1 MIVDVQNDFV
11 EGGSLGV
18 DGGKE
23 VAARISDHLA
33 EHAADYSVVAASR
46 DWHHA
51 PGPDGEETNG
61 GHFHGP
67 GEQPDFVATWPVHCV
82 AGEDGSAYAPGL
94 RTDAVTHHV
103 RKGMGEAAYSAFEGV
118 TDDGATLADVLRAA
132 GVTEVDVTGIATDY
146 CVRATALDARREG
159 FAVRLLDGLHAGVA
173 PESSAAALEEM
184 AAAGV
189 VVARVSGEHPPF
201 AVAVD
206 LAVFTIRDGTLA
218 VLLVER
224 GEEPYAGSWA
234 LPGGFVEPDEDAE
247 TAAWRELHEET
258 GLEPSARFSPYL
270 EQLRTYSAPDRDP
283 RMRVVSIAHVAL
295 APDLPDPRAGT
306 DAADA
311 RWWVVDD
318 LLEGDDGVSEAASE
332 APVLAFDHRQILLDA
347 RERVRAK
354 LEYTTLATE
363 FVAEPFTLPELRRV
377 YAAVWGTPPD
387 LGNFRRKVLG
397 TEGFVVPTDAHA
409 APPRAPAAAA
419 RCSTDAAP
427 PP

>member
-1 MIVDVQNDFV
+1 M
-11 EGGSLGV
+11 S
-18 DGGKE
+18 
-23 VAARISDHLA
+23 
-33 EHAADYSVVAASR
+33 
-46 DWHHA
+46 
-51 PGPDGEETNG
+51 
-61 GHFHGP
+61 
-67 GEQPDFVATWPVHCV
+67 
-82 AGEDGSAYAPGL
+82 
-94 RTDAVTHHV
+94 
-103 RKGMGEAAYSAFEGV
+103 
-118 TDDGATLADVLRAA
+118 
-132 GVTEVDVTGIATDY
+132 
-146 CVRATALDARREG
+146 
-159 FAVRLLDGLHAGVA
+159 
-173 PESSAAALEEM
+173 
-184 AAAGV
+184 
-189 VVARVSGEHPPF
+189 EHPPF

-206 LAVFTIRDGTLA
+206 LAVFTIRDGALV

-247 TAAWRELHEET
+247 AAAWRELHEET
-258 GLEPSARFSPYL
+258 GVERFPGHL

-295 APDLPDPRAGT
+295 APDLPDPRPGT

-318 LLEGDDGVSEAASE
+318 LLEPTEEAD
-332 APVLAFDHRQILLDA
+332 APALAFDHRQILLDA

-397 TEGFVVPTDAHA
+397 VDGFVVPTDAHGSPTGA
-409 APPRAPAAAA
+409 GGRRALLYRRGPATQIQPPMARA
-419 RCSTDAAP
+419 
-427 PP
+427 